1 MLDSGSRFSFRTP
14 RLLPLSQ
21 WQFVLTGM
29 AATIVI
35 RLVVILLTPS
45 TADFS
50 DPRIYQGTGQTVLAG
65 VNPYNFADKIEL
77 RAQLRAKMARG
88 QPDGANDIF
97 TKSQETWNYYVSGN
111 LPASTALYA
120 LFEVLSNGSRT
131 VWRLLFILGDL
142 AIFLSLIALLKSL
155 TGTIES
161 APLQLGVLCLA
172 VVNPLLIVDG
182 CAVPEDKQFQ
192 TALMLYAAAL
202 LCARG
207 SVSDRKALGTGL
219 ILSLSVLF
227 KLFGI
232 FLMPLWL
239 VRARNEGRRY
249 TIGTLLGLSIPV
261 LIAFAAFGH
270 YFVHT
275 MSARGLQNSVQGP
288 EHSSPWALFPEFVDH
303 SVGRLEGRAV
313 SGASSYVLIK
323 ATTASLYAAAV
334 FTAFLKRRIDL
345 LNLCA
350 GLAVVFAC
358 LWLDKGSL
366 NRMNIAMVFAVAA
379 LASLSI
385 QTFMRFAAGM
395 VLMGTLGYGI
405 GVPVLRLHLGTLD
418 GIFTLLFLAAY
429 LTAVLTF
436 AQPRVAAQ
444 PNRPVM

>member
-1 MLDSGSRFSFRTP
+1 MNMRFSFRIP

-21 WQFVLTGM
+21 WQFVVAGI
-29 AATIVI
+29 ATTVVI

-65 VNPYNFADKIEL
+65 VNPYNFADRVEL

-97 TKSQETWNYYVSGN
+97 TRSQATWNYYVSGN

-120 LFEVLSNGSRT
+120 VFEVLSNGSRT
-131 VWRLLFILGDL
+131 VWRLLLMLGDL
-142 AIFLSLIALLKSL
+142 AIFLGLISFLKSL

-161 APLQLGVLCLA
+161 APLQLGVVCLA
-172 VVNPLLIVDG
+172 VINPLLIVDG
-182 CAVPEDKQFQ
+182 CAIPEDKQFQ

-239 VRARNEGRRY
+239 VRARSEGRRY

-261 LIAFAAFGH
+261 LIAFAAFGP

-275 MSARGLQNSVQGP
+275 MSARAMQNSVQGP

-303 SVGRLEGRAV
+303 SVGRLEGGGAA

-323 ATTASLYAAAV
+323 TTTASLYAAAV
-334 FTAFLKRRIDL
+334 FIAFLRRRIDL

-350 GLAVVFAC
+350 GLTLVFAC

-395 VLMGTLGYGI
+395 VLVGTLGYAIGI
-405 GVPVLRLHLGTLD
+405 PILRLHLTTLD

-436 AQPRVAAQ
+436 DRSRASPPWAAV
-444 PNRPVM
+444 RA

>member
-1 MLDSGSRFSFRTP
+1 MIMRFSFRTP
-14 RLLPLSQ
+14 RWLPLSQ
-21 WQFVLTGM
+21 WQFVLTGI
-29 AATIVI
+29 AATVVI

-65 VNPYNFADKIEL
+65 VNPYNFADKVEL

-97 TKSQETWNYYVSGN
+97 TRSQETWNYYVSGN

-120 LFEVLSNGSRT
+120 LFEVVSNSSRT
-131 VWRLLFILGDL
+131 VWRLLLMLGDV
-142 AIFLSLIALLKSL
+142 AIFLSLISFLKSL

-161 APLQLGVLCLA
+161 VPLQLGVLCLA
-172 VVNPLLIVDG
+172 VINPLLIVDG
-182 CAVPEDKQFQ
+182 CAIPEDKQFQ
-192 TALMLYAAAL
+192 TALMLYATAL

-207 SVSDRKALGTGL
+207 SVSDREAIGTGL

-261 LIAFAAFGH
+261 LVAFAAFGH

-275 MSARGLQNSVQGP
+275 MSARAMQNSVQGP

-303 SVGRLEGRAV
+303 SVGRLEGSGAA

-323 ATTASLYAAAV
+323 ATTAALYAAAV
-334 FTAFLKRRIDL
+334 FTAFLRRRIDL

-358 LWLDKGSL
+358 LWLDKGAL

-395 VLMGTLGYGI
+395 VLMGTLGYAVGI
-405 GVPVLRLHLGTLD
+405 PILRLHLTTLD

-429 LTAVLTF
+429 LTALLTF
-436 AQPRVAAQ
+436 DRSRASPPRAAVQ
-444 PNRPVM
+444 RA